1 MCVESW
7 VTLRLLT
14 RKATAGKECPEIR
27 RPNMISKL
35 VAARQQEGEVT
46 CINDLIF
53 GPFRQQKWRLFSGF
67 LFAFRFFV
75 SFISVFFFSLSSF
88 IESDL

>member
-1 MCVESW
+1 
-7 VTLRLLT
+7 
-14 RKATAGKECPEIR
+14 
-27 RPNMISKL
+27 MISKL
-35 VAARQQEGEVT
+35 VAAGQQGEVT

-67 LFAFRFFV
+67 LFAYSFFV

-88 IESDL
+88 LKSDL